1 MKTGFFYFLMEDK
14 KRFIIE
20 KALDQFLK
28 NGSKVTTMDDIAN
41 DFGLSK
47 KTLYTMFE
55 NKEALL
61 IETIDLLWN
70 NFLNEVDI
78 ILNSNE
84 NPIQKLILI
93 YKKGIDNIC
102 KIEPVFLL
110 SLKKYHKKVMTKYVS
125 YKKTLINDIVLK
137 LLIEAKEKNYIES
150 DVNLILF
157 SEVNLV
163 DFDERIW
170 KNNFFETYSKEEI
183 LDYFISRKIRGILS
197 KEYLY
202 LIDAI

>member
-1 MKTGFFYFLMEDK
+1 MEDK

-110 SLKKYHKKVMTKYVS
+110 SLKKYHKKVMIKYVS

>member
-1 MKTGFFYFLMEDK
+1 MEDK
-14 KRFIIE
+14 KRFVIE

-28 NGSKVTTMDDIAN
+28 NGSKVITMDDIAN

-61 IETIDLLWN
+61 METIDLLWN

-93 YKKGIDNIC
+93 YKKGIDNIT

-125 YKKTLINDIVLK
+125 YKKILINDVVLK
-137 LLIEAKEKNYIES
+137 LLIEAKEKQYIES
-150 DVNLILF
+150 DVNLIF
-157 SEVNLV
+157 FCEVNLV

-170 KNNFFETYSKEEI
+170 KNNFLETYSKEEI

-202 LIDAI
+202 LIDVI

>member
-110 SLKKYHKKVMTKYVS
+110 SLKKYHKKVMIKYVS